1 LLSFCL
7 AINYDLEDRINA
19 AVFPG
24 HQGGPHN
31 HTITALAVALK
42 QAQSPEF
49 KEYQQNVLSNNQA
62 MAQAFL
68 KMGYELVS
76 GGTDNH
82 LILVDL
88 RSQGINGQKVEKVL
102 ESANVALNKNTVP
115 GDVSAMNPGGIR
127 LGAPAL
133 TTRGLKEKD
142 FEQVAQFVHRG
153 IVIAKEA
160 QSATST
166 TKLVDFKNTLINNA
180 DIVKK
185 VSQLKE
191 DVAKF
196 ARQFAP
202 VGFTLEQMKYK

>member
-1 LLSFCL
+1 MLSFCL